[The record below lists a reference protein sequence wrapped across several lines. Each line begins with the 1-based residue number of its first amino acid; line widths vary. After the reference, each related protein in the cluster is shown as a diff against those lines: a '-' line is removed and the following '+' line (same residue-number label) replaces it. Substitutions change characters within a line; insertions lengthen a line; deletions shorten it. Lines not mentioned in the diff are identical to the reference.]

1 MILMFF
7 LGMMFATMMGLSIAH
22 GVNDKSH
29 HAIGYLVV
37 AFIIL
42 IFSIVESLA

>member
-1 MILMFF
+1 MILIFF
-7 LGMMFATMMGLSIAH
+7 LGMMFVTMMGLSIAH

-37 AFIIL
+37 AFIVLTFAIM
-42 IFSIVESLA
+42 ESLA